1 MSFRIERR
9 CLEPKALKVKLD
21 LPDVE
26 YRGVHV
32 SSGSLW
38 IKALRMETK
47 LCKKYLGLAVKEEG
61 SSVERVGRHAGVR
74 VVPAER
80 CEQGGVELRS
90 KCGKRVGWMARTQIQ
105 VRQAMLEGRFQGLR
119 RCDDDGKRR
128 WRAAHDEPL
137 PEMSQLKTSRKKG
150 TSDKW
155 QAMEAFWLEMRDV
168 EANCRLA
175 WEHVGSK
182 TR

>member
-1 MSFRIERR
+1 MSFRTERR

-38 IKALRMETK
+38 IKVLRMETK
-47 LCKKYLGLAVKEEG
+47 LCKKYLGLAEKEEG
-61 SSVERVGRHAGVR
+61 SSAERVGRHAGVR

-80 CEQGGVELRS
+80 CEQGGVE
-90 KCGKRVGWMARTQIQ
+90 QIQ

-137 PEMSQLKTSRKKG
+137 PEMLQLKTSRKKG

-155 QAMEAFWLEMRDV
+155 QAMEAFWLEMRDA

-175 WEHVGSK
+175 WEHVDSK